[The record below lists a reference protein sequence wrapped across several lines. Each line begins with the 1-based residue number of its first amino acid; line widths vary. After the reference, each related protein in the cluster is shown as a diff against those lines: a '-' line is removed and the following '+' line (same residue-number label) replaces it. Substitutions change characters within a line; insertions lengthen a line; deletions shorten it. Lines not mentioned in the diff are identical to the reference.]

1 MFFNSFIAMEYVY
14 IVFFTVNSS
23 VNAARSSLNGVCRR
37 KFHGKGI
44 KLKTFPEGYVISLC
58 DVVQS
63 GYSGREK
70 SRRAEGGGLKS
81 YSVPYFSFLFSF
93 SLSLFLSIFPVFCV
107 VVFYKYLPK

>member
-14 IVFFTVNSS
+14 IVFFIVNSS
-23 VNAARSSLNGVCRR
+23 INAARSSLNGVCRR

-44 KLKTFPEGYVISLC
+44 KSKTFPEGYVISLC